1 MFTPIFTPTLDV
13 TALYIGLT
21 VSRAVCR
28 ALQLYSSRYAS
39 TALQLYNALHST
51 ISAPTLRHDGPEN
64 RLIGKRTYNA
74 LHASHR
80 LAKRCRKRLHRRV
93 RLRGAR
99 QDGVEL
105 RAVCHGTV
113 VQGQ

>member
-1 MFTPIFTPTLDV
+1 MLLHGFGWEVPGGLASTTCWITYTSDRSTIFTPIFTPTLDV

-51 ISAPTLRHDGPEN
+51 TSAPTLWSV
-64 RLIGKRTYNA
+64 I
-74 LHASHR
+74 
-80 LAKRCRKRLHRRV
+80 LAV
-93 RLRGAR
+93 SS
-99 QDGVEL
+99 
-105 RAVCHGTV
+105 RA
-113 VQGQ
+113 Q